1 MTLKEISNDVN
12 EHYKKKLPF
21 IIFSKP
27 KSNTVD
33 FYFQSD
39 STLYDNLK
47 KFKDN
52 IFVFSP
58 FDNKKNKTI
67 YTPLNK
73 CISHKI
79 DYKPFEK
86 SINRININSENLLE
100 KNKFINLV
108 DKSIKLLDKGIL
120 NKVVLSRVE
129 TINKPRII
137 FNELLKNLF
146 LSTNNSF
153 RYIWYHPKIG
163 FWIGSTPEKL
173 LSIKNNMIET
183 VALAGTKKIVNGISS
198 IWSNKEIEEQKY
210 VKDYILKS
218 LSKNVNNISYK
229 DTDNVK
235 SGELLHLNT
244 LISGNLKSFS
254 DYKNVIQALH
264 PTPAV
269 CGIPLNESKQFID
282 NNEYYNRKY
291 YTGYLGVINEQKQYL
306 SLFVNLRC
314 AELTQSKINIFV
326 GAGIT
331 RDSNSNN
338 EFQETFHK
346 TQIIKKVFF

>member
-1 MTLKEISNDVN
+1 MTFKEITKDVN
-12 EHYKKKLPF
+12 VHYKKKLPF

-27 KSNTVD
+27 KSNTID

-39 STLYDNLK
+39 SNLYEDSI

-73 CISHKI
+73 CTLHKI
-79 DYKPFEK
+79 DYKPFDK
-86 SINRININSENLLE
+86 STNRIYDNNENLFE

-108 DKSIKLLDKGIL
+108 DFSIKLLNKGIL
-120 NKVVLSRVE
+120 DKVVLSRVE
-129 TINKPRII
+129 TIDKPKLI

-173 LSIKNNMIET
+173 LSIKNKRMET
-183 VALAGTKKIVNGISS
+183 VALAGTKKIVDGINRV
-198 IWSNKEIEEQKY
+198 WNNKEIEEQKY

-218 LSKNVNNISYK
+218 LSKNVHNISYK
-229 DTDNVK
+229 DTDNVQ

-254 DYKNVIQALH
+254 DYKNVIQSLH

-269 CGIPLNESKQFID
+269 CGIPLKESKQFID

-291 YTGYLGVINEQKQYL
+291 YTGYLGIINEQKQYL
-306 SLFVNLRC
+306 SLYVNLRC
-314 AELTQSKINIFV
+314 AELTQSKINIFT

-331 RDSNSNN
+331 KDSNSKN
-338 EFQETFHK
+338 EYHETYYK

>member
-1 MTLKEISNDVN
+1 MTFKEITKDVN
-12 EHYKKKLPF
+12 AHYKKKLPF

-27 KSNTVD
+27 KSNTID
-33 FYFQSD
+33 FYFQTD
-39 STLYDNLK
+39 SNLYEDSI

-79 DYKPFEK
+79 DYKPLDK
-86 SINRININSENLLE
+86 STNRIYDNNENLFE

-108 DKSIKLLDKGIL
+108 DFSIKLLDKGIL
-120 NKVVLSRVE
+120 DKVVLSRVE
-129 TINKPRII
+129 TIDKPKFI
-137 FNELLKNLF
+137 FNELLNNLF

-173 LSIKNNMIET
+173 LSIKNKTMET
-183 VALAGTKKIVNGISS
+183 VALAGTKKIVDGINRV
-198 IWSNKEIEEQKY
+198 WNNKEIEEQKY

-218 LSKNVNNISYK
+218 LSKNVYNIFCK
-229 DTDNVK
+229 DTDNVQ

-254 DYKNVIQALH
+254 DYKNIIQSLH

-291 YTGYLGVINEQKQYL
+291 YTGYLGIINEQKQYL
-306 SLFVNLRC
+306 SLYVNLRC
-314 AELTQSKINIFV
+314 AEITQSKINIFA

-331 RDSNSNN
+331 KDSNSKN
-338 EFQETFHK
+338 EYQETYYK

>member
-1 MTLKEISNDVN
+1 MTFKEITKDVN
-12 EHYKKKLPF
+12 AHYKKKLPF

-27 KSNTVD
+27 KSNTID
-33 FYFQSD
+33 FYFQTD
-39 STLYDNLK
+39 SNLYEDSI

-79 DYKPFEK
+79 DYKPLDK
-86 SINRININSENLLE
+86 STNRIYDNNENLFE

-108 DKSIKLLDKGIL
+108 DFSIKLLDKGIL
-120 NKVVLSRVE
+120 EKVVLSRVE
-129 TINKPRII
+129 TIDKPKFI
-137 FNELLKNLF
+137 FNELLNNLF

-173 LSIKNNMIET
+173 LSIKNKTMET
-183 VALAGTKKIVNGISS
+183 VALAGTKKIVDGINRV
-198 IWSNKEIEEQKY
+198 WNNKEIEEQKY

-218 LSKNVNNISYK
+218 LSKNVHNISYK
-229 DTDNVK
+229 DTDNVQ

-254 DYKNVIQALH
+254 DYKNIIQSLH

-291 YTGYLGVINEQKQYL
+291 YTGYLGIINEQKQYL

>member
-1 MTLKEISNDVN
+1 MTFKEITKDVN
-12 EHYKKKLPF
+12 AHYKKKLPF

-27 KSNTVD
+27 KSNTID
-33 FYFQSD
+33 FYFQTD
-39 STLYDNLK
+39 SNLYEDSI

-73 CISHKI
+73 CILHKI
-79 DYKPFEK
+79 DYKPFDK
-86 SINRININSENLLE
+86 STNRIYDNNENLFE

-108 DKSIKLLDKGIL
+108 DFSIKLLDKGIL
-120 NKVVLSRVE
+120 DKVVLSRVE
-129 TINKPRII
+129 TIDKPKLI
-137 FNELLKNLF
+137 FNELLNNLF

-173 LSIKNNMIET
+173 LSIKNKRMKT
-183 VALAGTKKIVNGISS
+183 VALAGTKKIVDGINRV
-198 IWSNKEIEEQKY
+198 WNNKEIKEQKY

-218 LSKNVNNISYK
+218 LSKNVHNISYE
-229 DTDNVK
+229 DTDNVQ

-254 DYKNVIQALH
+254 DYKNIIQSLH

-291 YTGYLGVINEQKQYL
+291 YTGYLGIINEQKQYL
-306 SLFVNLRC
+306 SLYVNLRC
-314 AELTQSKINIFV
+314 AEITQSEINIFA

-331 RDSNSNN
+331 KDSNSKN
-338 EFQETFHK
+338 E
-346 TQIIKKVFF
+346 